1 MLQKMLAYKKP
12 LMTIGVV
19 LVCLVLYGIFPT
31 RNVFQQ
37 IVSSIA
43 FLLVIPLLYIKI
55 ILKESLKNY
64 GLQWGDRRQG
74 VIWMGLLL
82 LASLLIFYILLHYT
96 SLPQKFQL
104 PGLAAEK
111 FSFFVMY
118 ELLLVGLFAL
128 LYEFFFRGLAML
140 GLKEL
145 GIWAVAIQSIVFASF
160 FAVTNGFD
168 WSIILFTIV
177 SPFAGTAAYQ
187 GKSLFYS
194 FGTSLIFIIIA
205 DALAIGLTK

>member
-1 MLQKMLAYKKP
+1 
-12 LMTIGVV
+12 MTAGVV

-64 GLQWGDRRQG
+64 GLRWGDRRQG
-74 VIWMGLLL
+74 TLWMGLSL
-82 LASLLIFYILLHYT
+82 LASILIFYILFHYT

-104 PGLAAEK
+104 PGLVAEK

-128 LYEFFFRGLAML
+128 LYEFFFRGLVTL
-140 GLKEL
+140 GLGEL
-145 GIWAVAIQSIVFASF
+145 GVWSIAIQSIIFASF
-160 FAVTNGFD
+160 FAITGEFN
-168 WSIILFTIV
+168 WSAILFTLI
-177 SPFAGTAAYQ
+177 SPFAGFVAYR
-187 GKSLFYS
+187 SRSILYS
-194 FGTSLIFIIIA
+194 FGASLIFVIIA
-205 DALAIGLTK
+205 DALAIRLIKP